1 MHHFLYK
8 LNAPRTTFPAD
19 ITPLEADLMQRHAA
33 YWQAQMQL
41 GRLIAIGPVADPQG
55 TYGIAIL
62 WLESDLLAKVLG
74 ENDPAILA
82 QAGFSFEIHAMPRLV
97 LAQNPPIE
105 PDAVSPVPPQVKSSN
120 PAASAP
126 SNQAETGLHM
136 NTTLQQIFVALGRI
150 LLALLF
156 ILSGISKIGGYAGT
170 AALMMAHGIPS
181 ALLPLV
187 IGGEI
192 GGGVL
197 LALGL
202 FSRPVA
208 ALLALYSIAA
218 IVIFHVPPHGHVEA
232 IIVLVE
238 TAMVGGLID
247 LAARGG
253 GSMGLDGLRQSRSPV
268 ALSFSLPRAVW
279 LSGLRRHHTASRR

>member
-1 MHHFLYK
+1 
-8 LNAPRTTFPAD
+8 
-19 ITPLEADLMQRHAA
+19 
-33 YWQAQMQL
+33 
-41 GRLIAIGPVADPQG
+41 
-55 TYGIAIL
+55 
-62 WLESDLLAKVLG
+62 
-74 ENDPAILA
+74 
-82 QAGFSFEIHAMPRLV
+82 
-97 LAQNPPIE
+97 
-105 PDAVSPVPPQVKSSN
+105 
-120 PAASAP
+120 
-126 SNQAETGLHM
+126 M
-136 NTTLQQIFVALGRI
+136 NTTLQQLFIALGRI

-156 ILSGISKIGGYAGT
+156 ILSGISKIGGYAGA
-170 AALMMAHGIPS
+170 AALMMAHGVPS

-192 GGGVL
+192 GGGAL
-197 LALGL
+197 LAFGL

-218 IVIFHVPPHGHVEA
+218 IVIFHVPPHGHAET

-253 GSMGLDGLRQSRSPV
+253 GGISLDGLRQSRSPV
-268 ALSFSLPRAVW
+268 ALSFSLPRAGW